1 VITSEPHT
9 DLSWHGRTVFLTGGT
24 GFVGSH
30 LADALVARGARVRCL
45 VRRDPKWLE
54 GTAVEFV
61 EGSLLDPEALLRGVK
76 GADIVFHMA
85 GRTRATERE
94 AFRRDNVEG
103 TDNLMRAIAEAGSV
117 ARTVVASS
125 LAAVGR
131 GGSGVV
137 DEDVP
142 LDPVSDYGWSKAEM
156 ERSLAAWSSNVPL
169 TIVRPPAVYGPRETD
184 ILTFFQSVAKGLC
197 PIVGDGS
204 VPSVSLVHVDDLVQ
218 GCLQVAL
225 AEAAEGRTYFLGGA
239 EQASWFAVRDA
250 SAAALGRR
258 VLTLPIPRAVVPAVG
273 AVSELAGRLFGTY
286 PPLNREKARE
296 ILEAALMCSSDRA
309 VKDFSY
315 TPTVSVEEGVR
326 RTIQWYRERGWL

>member
-1 VITSEPHT
+1 MIPGEPHT
-9 DLSWHGRTVFLTGGT
+9 DPSWQGRTVFLTGGT

-30 LADALVARGARVRCL
+30 LADALVAAGARVRCL
-45 VRRDPKWLE
+45 VRKDPKWLE
-54 GTAVEFV
+54 GSAVEFV
-61 EGSLLDPEALLRGVK
+61 EGSLLDPEVLQRGVS
-76 GADIVFHMA
+76 GADMVFHMA

-103 TDNLMRAIAEAGSV
+103 TDNLMRAIAETGSV

-137 DEDVP
+137 NEDVP
-142 LDPVSDYGWSKAEM
+142 LEPVSDYGWSKAEM
-156 ERSLAAWSSNVPL
+156 ERSLALWSSQLPL

-204 VPSVSLVHVDDLVQ
+204 APSLSLVHVDDLVQ

-225 AEAAEGRTYFLGGA
+225 SPAAEGRPDLLGGPT
-239 EQASWFAVRDA
+239 QASWYAIRDA
-250 SAAALGRR
+250 ASAALGRR
-258 VLTLPIPRAVVPAVG
+258 VLTLPIPRAVVPVVG
-273 AVSELAGRLFGTY
+273 AVSEMAGRLFGSY

-309 VKDFSY
+309 LKDFGY
-315 TPTVSVEEGVR
+315 TPSVSVEEGVR
-326 RTIQWYRERGWL
+326 QTILWYRDRGWL